1 MRKYE
6 ELQRKLREI
15 FQIDRPELDFG
26 IYRILNARAAE
37 ISDYLDNRLKAKV
50 QASLAVSGN
59 ASVDGLRLELREKEA
74 QYRSDGIDPDSVPK
88 IVELRQKIAEY
99 GTGAIEHENAVFT
112 HLLTFFSRYYD
123 KGDFISRRRY
133 KGDTYAIPY
142 SGEEV
147 VLHWAN
153 KDQYYTKS
161 GEYFS
166 NYVFKLSDGR
176 TVRFRLVTADTA
188 KDNRK
193 DNDKER
199 RFVLV
204 EPQTRTITDDEG
216 AEHEETLVPVE
227 EVNGELELY
236 FDYKSMPK
244 GTRQA
249 DLVAEAV
256 RVILDHPVVANRW
269 SELADRMATEKNPL
283 RSLLEKCL
291 TSYTEKNLADYFIHK
306 DLGGFLR
313 HELDFY
319 IKNEVMNLDDV
330 ARADSFAAVEKNL
343 RMIQTLRAIALD
355 LITFLS
361 QLEEFQ
367 KKLWLKKK
375 FVVSAHYSIT
385 LDRIPESLYPAIAA
399 NEKQWEQ
406 WKELGMIVDSGK
418 KADLFGQIEPG
429 SVEYLREYRYL
440 MVDTSLFD
448 AGFRQALLQS
458 VEDLDESTDGLLIQG
473 DNFQALNLLQE
484 RYREQVKCVYIDPPY
499 NTDAG
504 PISYKNGYR
513 SSSWATLMDGRI
525 KEGRKLL
532 CADGVLVATIDDYQ
546 YRELSFIIEENFG
559 TENIAGTVVIR
570 MNPSGRPLPQGF
582 AQSHEYAIFAKAT
595 AQSAIASLPRSD
607 KQNARYKHS
616 DEEGKMYMWELFRKR
631 GSNSEQKDR
640 PSLYYPIYVADE
652 KMRVPAMEYDNEK
665 KVWLIREN
673 PKEHE
678 ISVYPIDEKGVH
690 RTWRGQ
696 PDALRRSPA
705 DYKYKIENGVVTIY
719 YKFRPD
725 SEGVLPLTN
734 WIDAKYSATE
744 HGTGYLKKLFSG
756 YNVFSYPKSIYAVE
770 DCLKVSGAVEEALV
784 LDYFAGSGTTGH
796 AVINLNRDDQGKRKY
811 ILVEQGNYFDTVLKP
826 RIQKVVYSADWKD
839 GKAVAPETGIS
850 HAFKVLRIESYE
862 DTLNNLELR
871 RTAGQDRQL
880 SALPESVRDEYLMS
894 YMLDIES
901 RGSLLSVE
909 QFRKPF
915 DCCLKVAVDSAG
927 AYEERPVDMVE
938 TFNYLIGLRV
948 RKVDMHLS
956 EGYVLVSGT
965 LPSGE
970 KTLIIWRD
978 ADRIGYEALDHLC
991 ETLGVKPGETEF
1003 EVVYINADHNI
1014 PSTFT
1019 ATEAEGGVTRTLKIR
1034 PIEPEFLERMFSVE
1048 SV

>member
-1034 PIEPEFLERMFSVE
+1034 PIEPEFIERMFSVE